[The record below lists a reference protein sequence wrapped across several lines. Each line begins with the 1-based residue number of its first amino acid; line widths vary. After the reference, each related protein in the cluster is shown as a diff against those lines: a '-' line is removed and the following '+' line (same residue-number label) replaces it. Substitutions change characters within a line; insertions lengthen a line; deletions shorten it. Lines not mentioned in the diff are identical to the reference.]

1 MYVNVHAC
9 GWSILITIC
18 YIICKCKQSVAQSIV
33 DGIVKKNMWKKPH
46 CQCHTQ
52 SLWGHCQLKCQV
64 TSPLASAVR
73 CLVLRHRWWNSLCRP
88 SWLPEGMMAKKKKK
102 NAWCVVRKE
111 SGKNQR
117 TRKSWNRVPKGWQNS
132 EIKCK
137 VVLCIDIGLHN

>member
-102 NAWCVVRKE
+102 RMMCSEERVWKE
-111 SGKNQR
+111 PENKKKLEQG
-117 TRKSWNRVPKGWQNS
+117 TKGLTKQW
-132 EIKCK
+132 
-137 VVLCIDIGLHN
+137 D